1 MSDDPAGPGSRP
13 DGGPGP
19 GVVEQLDES
28 ECLQL
33 ISARRLGHL
42 AYTSPFGP
50 TVFPVVYKVHE
61 KSIVF
66 HTLPGTSTEEDLRT
80 GIANA
85 EYQVAF
91 EVDHFDPDKL
101 EGWFVVAVG
110 SAHHVDTEAER
121 ASIISAGAD
130 PLPGVGTQH
139 LVRVHPTRISGRRR
153 LRP

>member
-1 MSDDPAGPGSRP
+1 MSDDPADPGSRP
-13 DGGPGP
+13 GGDPGP
-19 GVVEQLDES
+19 SVVEQLDES

-33 ISARRLGHL
+33 IGTRRLGHL

-50 TVFPVVYKVHE
+50 TVLPVVYTVYE

-66 HTLPGTSTEEDLRT
+66 HTLPGTSTEADLRT

-91 EVDHFDPDKL
+91 EVDQFDPDRL

-110 SAHHVDTEAER
+110 SAHHVDTDAER

-130 PLPGVGTQH
+130 PLPRAASDP
-139 LVRVHPTRISGRRR
+139 LVRVYPTRIHGRRR
-153 LRP
+153 LRA